1 MTKQQ
6 DFKKVRLFKLSRDFN
21 VTVDTIV
28 DHLKSVGMDGAM
40 KGSGLNAAVTEE
52 EAFLELRRH
61 FADDMAAAARLKEK
75 RAEARAADDD
85 AKEDA
90 VTRIE
95 HEAAVHPGVAE
106 KTEPEE
112 PVEAPEVAEPVAE
125 EAAVEEADD
134 EPLVED
140 VLAET
145 RSEER
150 RGGIEGGSERR

>member
-95 HEAAVHPGVAE
+95 HEAEVHPGVAE
-106 KTEPEE
+106 
-112 PVEAPEVAEPVAE
+112 AY
-125 EAAVEEADD
+125 
-134 EPLVED
+134 
-140 VLAET
+140 
-145 RSEER
+145 
-150 RGGIEGGSERR
+150 RGRCLSRWQSPRTTIQVPNFA